1 LHDLGSARAADLSEY
16 FGIDKG
22 ALSRQLSLLED
33 LRLITRETVSSVEP
47 ISPEMSRLV
56 SGVSMRSLQGLIPAF
71 SSRVLSSMQA
81 TRLSTRSPAIQRALM
96 YELSSFWPTIWRM

>member
-33 LRLITRETVSSVEP
+33 LRLITR
-47 ISPEMSRLV
+47 
-56 SGVSMRSLQGLIPAF
+56 
-71 SSRVLSSMQA
+71 
-81 TRLSTRSPAIQRALM
+81 
-96 YELSSFWPTIWRM
+96 